1 MNNIKKIYKDIEM
14 FNMDWAKQR
23 AIMHIHP
30 RFVEQFYYMYDI
42 NLVGSGS
49 DGRENLELY
58 SNLMQRLDI
67 TSLRFQYVKIRNCKG
82 IQSLYMCIYS
92 QKGDLYIHYRTEGTE
107 KKIWLSQWIQYNS
120 VLHKETVVVDV
131 DWV

>member
-1 MNNIKKIYKDIEM
+1 MSHGLIKNLDQKIESREKRLIKYIKYILSIFLSMNNIKKIYKDIEM

-58 SNLMQRLDI
+58 SNLI
-67 TSLRFQYVKIRNCKG
+67 
-82 IQSLYMCIYS
+82 
-92 QKGDLYIHYRTEGTE
+92 
-107 KKIWLSQWIQYNS
+107 
-120 VLHKETVVVDV
+120 
-131 DWV
+131 